1 MSRKLWTTA
10 VVLAVGCLAP
20 AGRAHA
26 LAGDLTTPSISI
38 PTVGGKPDGKP
49 DPVAQQMHGVLMSQ
63 AKEFTGGYFLNAHS
77 VLHYGGG
84 TKTVNALL
92 DGLAKVQGATVLVR
106 LSKDA
111 GVTRMLVGE
120 KGPCSCSIDHNGWG
134 DAQVIT
140 VTIYLGGAGV
150 DADGLS
156 LPPIQGR

>member
-1 MSRKLWTTA
+1 MSRKPWTMA
-10 VVLAVGCLAP
+10 VVLAVGCLVR
-20 AGRAHA
+20 AGVAHA

-38 PTVGGKPDGKP
+38 PTVDGKPDGKP
-49 DPVAQQMHGVLMSQ
+49 DPVAERMHRVLLAH
-63 AKEFTGGYFLNAHS
+63 AKEFTGGHFLNAHS

-92 DGLAKVQGATVLVR
+92 DGLSKVDGATVLVR

-134 DAQVIT
+134 DAQVIS
-140 VTIYLGGAGV
+140 VTIYLGGQGV
-150 DADGLS
+150 DADGLD
-156 LPPIQGR
+156 LPPIRGR